1 MAKISTLPP
10 IAAPVGNEQVV
21 LFDGEQ
27 ARRAPIDALQGA
39 SGLMLPCRAT
49 VTAPNRWRLTIPNR
63 AGLADQAMYRF
74 QPPETPTGPIVVSIA
89 GIAGLEIPVVFEN
102 GAPVGSNAGIL
113 ATWQITLRYD
123 QQGNVLRLV
132 DNAYTIPAVQGLLAT
147 RDILD
152 NLTTLRDTPW
162 GDVTAARQ
170 VIVTSCGSSVFT
182 TDSARQ
188 GGCPPGNNP
197 ADFTC
202 AELEREFPLNGYSF
216 LPDARAH
223 GGHVFGE
230 FLGQLAESSA
240 WRNGLSAFCL
250 VGGGMNDFQVSN
262 FDTNQTF
269 PWAKTHVIAIIEA
282 NRTKGIKTLL
292 TTSVHP
298 NTATLDYAGFFRTNP
313 GFPAIYP
320 RYIAGPVDPERDQF
334 PPASQSRGLR
344 DMTGGGVLSE
354 YDVRFWA
361 GNRMLREVARL
372 YPNDVILLDAEWS
385 WFRYGVEVHGVR
397 ALYGE
402 NETVHPNELGHQVSY
417 QRVLRAFARDVA
429 MGRVKRIYL
438 GD

>member
-1 MAKISTLPP
+1 MAKISALPP
-10 IAAPVGNEQVV
+10 IDAPVGNEQVV

-39 SGLMLPCRAT
+39 SGLTIPCRAA

-63 AGLADQAMYRF
+63 AGLTDQAMYRF
-74 QPPETPTGPIVVSIA
+74 QPPETPTGPIVITIASIA
-89 GIAGLEIPVVFEN
+89 GLDIPVMFEN
-102 GAPVGSNAGIL
+102 GVLVGAGAGIV
-113 ATWQITLRYD
+113 ATWQVTLRYD
-123 QQGNVLRLV
+123 QQGNVLRLI
-132 DNAYTIPAVQGLLAT
+132 DNAYTIPAVQELVAT

-152 NLTTLRDTPW
+152 HLTTLCDYPW
-162 GDVTAARQ
+162 GDVTTARQ
-170 VIVTSCGSSVFT
+170 LIITSCGSSVFT
-182 TDSARQ
+182 TDPARQ

-197 ADFTC
+197 VDFLC
-202 AELEREFPLNGYSF
+202 AELARELPLDGYSF

-223 GGHVFGE
+223 GGHV
-230 FLGQLAESSA
+230 LGQFLAQLDGSNA

-250 VGGGMNDFQVSN
+250 VGGGMNDFQVAA

-269 PWAKTHVIAIIEA
+269 PFARLHTIAIIEA
-282 NRTKGIKTLL
+282 NRSKGTKTLL
-292 TTSVHP
+292 TTSPHP
-298 NTATLDYAGFFRTNP
+298 NTPTLDYGSFFRTNP
-313 GFPAIYP
+313 GFRAIYP
-320 RYIAGPVDPERDQF
+320 RYIESPVDPETDQF
-334 PPASQSRGLR
+334 PPASQSKGLR

-361 GNRMLREVARL
+361 GNRMFREIARL
-372 YPNDVILLDAEWS
+372 YPNDVILLDAEWA

-417 QRVLRAFARDVA
+417 QRVLRAFARELA
-429 MGRVKRIYL
+429 MGRVQRLYR